1 MSDKPLEQ
9 DPYTLFQ
16 DWLSMAKESEIND
29 PEAMSI
35 ATSTKDGKPSVRMVL
50 LKDTED
56 EGFKFHTNAE
66 SQKGSELLENP
77 HAAICFHWK
86 SLRKQVRAEGEI
98 KIISEDAADEYF
110 AGRPYNRQIGAWAS
124 QQSRP
129 LESRVYLEEKITA
142 LEQQYPKGQTVPRP
156 KYWKGFLLV
165 PHKIEFWMDNPDRLH
180 DRFIYTRND
189 NNGWDITRLYP

>member
-129 LESRVYLEEKITA
+129 LESRAHLEDKITA

>member
-98 KIISEDAADEYF
+98 KIISDDAADEYF

>member
-9 DPYTLFQ
+9 DPYALFQ
-16 DWLSMAKESEIND
+16 SWLAQAKKSEIND

-35 ATSTKDGKPSVRMVL
+35 ATCTKDGRPSVRMVL
-50 LKDTED
+50 LKDSD
-56 EGFKFHTNAE
+56 DDGFKFHTNAE

-86 SLRKQVRAEGEI
+86 SLRKQVRAEGSI
-98 KIISEDAADEYF
+98 TLVSEDAADEYF
-110 AGRPYNRQIGAWAS
+110 ANRPYKRQIGAWAS

-129 LESRVYLEEKITA
+129 LETRAHLEDKIAELEE
-142 LEQQYPKGQTVPRP
+142 QYPEGQAVPRP
-156 KYWKGFLLV
+156 KYWKGFLLI

-189 NNGWDITRLYP
+189 DNNWDITRLYP